1 MGNKNI
7 LAELKSAIGQKMTP
21 IAPSATARAAEPERQ
36 GARKASPSRHHRT
49 AKPAPPP
56 EEAPRSG
63 RGVQFYLDD
72 ADRKIINSLAGWFMS
87 QDRRVSDSQ
96 VVKTAIRM
104 AEAHQGA
111 KLLEVC
117 DQVRG
122 TDRRRQQRKTRSKQE
137 EK

>member
-7 LAELKSAIGQKMTP
+7 LAELKSAIGQKITP
-21 IAPSATARAAEPERQ
+21 IAPSAPAPAAEAVRPSNRKAAPSARPRAVKLAPPER
-36 GARKASPSRHHRT
+36 T
-49 AKPAPPP
+49 
-56 EEAPRSG
+56 PRSG
-63 RGVQFYLDD
+63 RGIQFYLED

-96 VVKTAIRM
+96 VIKTAIRM
-104 AEAHQGA
+104 AEAHQGS
-111 KLLEVC
+111 KLLEIC

-122 TDRRRQQRKTRSKQE
+122 TDRRRQQRKTRSKQQ

>member
-1 MGNKNI
+1 MSNKSI
-7 LAELKSAIGQKMTP
+7 LAELKSAIGQKITP
-21 IAPSATARAAEPERQ
+21 VMPSAPEPAAEAGRPTSRKTDPSGRRRAAKLAPPERV
-36 GARKASPSRHHRT
+36 
-49 AKPAPPP
+49 
-56 EEAPRSG
+56 PRSG
-63 RGVQFYLDD
+63 RGIQFYLED

-117 DQVRG
+117 DKVRG
-122 TDRRRQQRKTRSKQE
+122 TDRRRQQRKTRSNQE